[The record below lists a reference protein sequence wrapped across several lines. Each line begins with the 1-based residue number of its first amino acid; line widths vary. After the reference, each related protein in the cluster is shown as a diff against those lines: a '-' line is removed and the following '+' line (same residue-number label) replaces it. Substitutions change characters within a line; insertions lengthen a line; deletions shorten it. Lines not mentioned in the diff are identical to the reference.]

1 MRETIDYAAERSW
14 WAEGDHPLD
23 ARERERIGRALVA
36 GEDPG
41 CFARGR
47 LDGRTLLWVATASR
61 LVEVGMGWFGR
72 TAAVPLSAIEGIE
85 VEEGAHGWT
94 VRLAVSGGRRTLIAV
109 SPALGRP
116 FLARLEE
123 ATGRTIS
130 FLPSRR
136 AQASRLFVSRMGVE
150 PAPAVA
156 GRPPLR
162 EAAPAVADHTAVAL
176 TAALRDAADL
186 HQRGALTDEEFA
198 ALKRRLL
205 GS

>member
-23 ARERERIGRALVA
+23 PRERERVGRALEA

-47 LDGRTLLWVATASR
+47 LDGRTLLWVATARR
-61 LVEVGMGWFGR
+61 LVEIGMGWFGR
-72 TAAVPLSAIEGIE
+72 TVAVPLTAIEGIE
-85 VEEGAHGWT
+85 AEEGAHGWT
-94 VRLAVSGGRRTLIAV
+94 IRVAVPGGRRTLIAV
-109 SPALGRP
+109 SPSLGRP

-123 ATGRTIS
+123 ATGRTVS

-136 AQASRLFVSRMGVE
+136 ARAGRLFVSRMGVD
-150 PAPAVA
+150 PSPQTASLAPA
-156 GRPPLR
+156 RDP
-162 EAAPAVADHTAVAL
+162 APAVADHTAVAL

-186 HQRGALTDEEFA
+186 HQRGALSDEEFA

-205 GS
+205 GG